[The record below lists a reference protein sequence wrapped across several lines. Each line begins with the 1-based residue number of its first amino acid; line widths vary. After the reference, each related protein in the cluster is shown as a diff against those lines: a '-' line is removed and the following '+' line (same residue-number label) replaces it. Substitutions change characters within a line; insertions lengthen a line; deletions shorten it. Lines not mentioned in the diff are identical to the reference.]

1 MSKKYKQPYKDE
13 RDQEIEVKSE
23 SYALEFLTAATQILT
38 ILCLIKGNTAWKG
51 SLALLFVGAA
61 AKLFYKYKNYNDKP
75 YLYVSIGLCF
85 IGILLF
91 IWFGIS
97 G

>member
-1 MSKKYKQPYKDE
+1 MKQPSKPVKDE

-38 ILCLIKGNTAWKG
+38 IMCLIKGNAAWKG
-51 SLALLFVGAA
+51 SLALLFIGAA

-75 YLYVSIGLCF
+75 YLYVSIGLCI

-91 IWFGIS
+91 IWFGIT

>member
-1 MSKKYKQPYKDE
+1 MKKPVKPVKDE
-13 RDQEIEVKSE
+13 RDQEIQVKSE
-23 SYALEFLTAATQILT
+23 SYALEFLIAATQILT
-38 ILCLIKGNTAWKG
+38 IMCLIKGNAAWKG
-51 SLALLFVGAA
+51 SLALLFIGGASQ
-61 AKLFYKYKNYNDKP
+61 LFYKYKNYNDKA
-75 YLYVSIGLCF
+75 YLYVSIGLGV